1 MGMRMDEK
9 EEETEVMVGQ
19 SSMEELDYEA
29 SDNVEE
35 ESMEQQSDNNGT
47 GNCLNGNEEE
57 EETVNDEVENEVAL
71 NGEGEDFETVRAHF
85 KENHAESKSVDD
97 AKVKDGSGER
107 LTDSI
112 R

>member
-1 MGMRMDEK
+1 MDEK

-57 EETVNDEVENEVAL
+57 EEETVNDEVENEVAL
-71 NGEGEDFETVRAHF
+71 NGEGGDFETATAHF